1 VSTLREELNEA
12 AVAGLDPAKP
22 VVMLNLMKF
31 RARSLDGDGSGW
43 DAYLRY
49 SKNTSPLLKARGA
62 TILWTGDVRALALGP
77 CGAGEWDYAALVSY
91 PRPAAFLDM
100 MKSPEYARGNVH
112 RENGCEKHVI
122 LATHEAYSKLAAA
135 KSEPLPR
142 A

>member
-1 VSTLREELNEA
+1 VSSLRDELHEA

-49 SKNTSPLLKARGA
+49 SQNTSPLIKARGG
-62 TILWTGDVRALALGP
+62 TIVWTGDVRALALGP
-77 CGAGEWDYAALVSY
+77 SGAGGWDYAALVFY
-91 PRPAAFLDM
+91 PSPGAFLDM
-100 MKSPEYARGNVH
+100 MTSPEYARGNTH

-122 LATHEAYSKLAAA
+122 LATHEAYSKLART
-135 KSEPLPR
+135 K
-142 A
+142 

>member
-1 VSTLREELNEA
+1 MSQLDEELHAA

-49 SKNTSPLLKARGA
+49 SKNTSPLIKARGGS
-62 TILWTGDVRALALGP
+62 IVWTGDVKTLALGP
-77 CGAGEWDYAALVSY
+77 SGAGDWDYAALVYY
-91 PRPAAFLDM
+91 PSPAAFLDM
-100 MKSPEYARGNVH
+100 MTSPDYARGNVH

-122 LATHEAYSKLAAA
+122 LATHEAYSKLALR
-135 KSEPLPR
+135 K
-142 A
+142 